1 MPALSRGTARKPV
14 FLGLDSKYR
23 GKIFPDNYSYEP
35 NITDLHLKFIRWY
48 GLKNYADNIF

>member
-48 GLKNYADNIF
+48 GLRNYADNIF